1 MGGDYRFSSPRARYR
16 SPWFQELRQ
25 LRGNAL
31 SSGFVEVAGVS
42 NFPEEGKFESGRPRP
57 FPGEGMKVRVC
68 PWA

>member
-1 MGGDYRFSSPRARYR
+1 M
-16 SPWFQELRQ
+16 
-25 LRGNAL
+25 RGNAL